1 MQNPENYLSNTEN
14 IFHQLR
20 GHYLKINIERHA
32 ELYKNEKILS
42 ISEKKPESIPVYPMQ
57 HMQQMQMK
65 ILEGKMHKLK
75 YDKLMKK
82 GKNAEAVTGNCA
94 SASTEEDIKS
104 NLQKYGS
111 SIGYYTLENLLDK
124 LKENDVPVDEIK
136 LFNWKE
142 LSEEEQKIKMRE
154 FLQQFKS
161 GMEETIWVEMSKD
174 IFRNL
179 KTIPITWH
187 KKSQKIV
194 EIPNLVIHQSCF
206 FWNFE

>member
-1 MQNPENYLSNTEN
+1 MQ
-14 IFHQLR
+14 
-20 GHYLKINIERHA
+20 
-32 ELYKNEKILS
+32 
-42 ISEKKPESIPVYPMQ
+42 
-57 HMQQMQMK
+57 
-65 ILEGKMHKLK
+65 KLK
-75 YDKLMKK
+75 YEKLRKK
-82 GKNAEAVTGNCA
+82 GKNTEESTNAA
-94 SASTEEDIKS
+94 STSTEEDIKS

-111 SIGYYTLENLLDK
+111 SIGYYTLENLLNK
-124 LKENDVPVDEIK
+124 LKENDVPKDDKK

-142 LSEEEQKIKMRE
+142 LSEEEQKIKMRD

-174 IFRNL
+174 VFRNL
-179 KTIPITWH
+179 KIITITWH